1 MAIGLEEEIAAA
13 MADEIAAQM
22 DWEVVA
28 DLLVSIGWTK
38 VIRSPWFDNE
48 DVADIKDWIETNR
61 TGNVSSLGNTW
72 LFEKEQDAIMFSLRW
87 L

>member
-1 MAIGLEEEIAAA
+1 MAVDLEEELAAA

-38 VIRSPWFDNE
+38 VIRSPWFNNE
-48 DVADIKDWIETNR
+48 DVADIEDWIETNR
-61 TGNVSSLGNTW
+61 TGNVSSLGDTW

>member
-1 MAIGLEEEIAAA
+1 MAIELEEEIAAA
-13 MADEIAAQM
+13 IADEIAEQI
-22 DWEVVA
+22 DWEVMA
-28 DLLVSIGWTK
+28 DLLVGIGWTK

-48 DVADIKDWIETNR
+48 DVTDINDWIETVR
-61 TGNVSSLGNTW
+61 TGNVSSLGDTW